1 MVKYLSSFEPRRETR
16 RREHETSLSALS
28 YTQFVKGDILT
39 STSFFRVPLEP
50 RRDREREGRLAG
62 RAELWWTQGV
72 PAKDRGGAGSG
83 GNKNKHCGCVG
94 RASRCREGEA
104 MGKCFSVLIP
114 NTYKLN
120 CFIMGPAAVGKT
132 MILYTLKLGE
142 ANTRNWNPTPA
153 YNFEV
158 NKQTMSHGAKCEMHM
173 WDLSGAPSNRALWPM
188 YYNAVRMPT

>member
-1 MVKYLSSFEPRRETR
+1 
-16 RREHETSLSALS
+16 
-28 YTQFVKGDILT
+28 
-39 STSFFRVPLEP
+39 
-50 RRDREREGRLAG
+50 
-62 RAELWWTQGV
+62 
-72 PAKDRGGAGSG
+72 
-83 GNKNKHCGCVG
+83 
-94 RASRCREGEA
+94 
-104 MGKCFSVLIP
+104 MGKCFSVIIP

-173 WDLSGAPSNRALWPM
+173 WDLSGSPGNRVSTSWPSRCSTNQLRCGPLPSSSRYVPQSRFAS
-188 YYNAVRMPT
+188 MPP